1 MVEVALMKVSSFP
14 DRNNSLIRSLQI
26 AVCLIAVL
34 VLSGGPVFAKDKE
47 ESKYPNATRQEPKSD
62 LKQSEQGDLSK
73 AGDLVEEGKNDEAQK
88 LIEKVLGN
96 SRASK
101 YAQAYALQLRGRIA
115 SDADKDDEAIADIR
129 KAIELDSLPN
139 DAQFSLMLQVAQ
151 IQVQGEKY
159 AEGLTSLDA
168 WEKATATTTAD
179 EQALRANVYYRLDKF
194 QEAIDTM
201 KRAIAM
207 SSKPN
212 DSWSQILMA
221 SYFELNQYDEA
232 AKVLNEQLAKDP
244 KNVRVIQQ
252 LANVYIQSDNYPRAL
267 EILAKAKNDGL
278 IASSDDYVKLAKLY
292 ASADKPKDA
301 AATLKEGM
309 QKGAVQPSF
318 DTWKL
323 LGDTCLQAEDNECA
337 LDAYAKASPDAKDGY
352 IDFQRGYVLFYADR
366 SKEAKDALDKAIN
379 RGGLKQEGEA
389 YLLRGDAE
397 SYLDDNAAALA
408 DWQKA
413 LGYSST
419 KTMAEQRIK
428 ATKGGVKLKKPKKK

>member
-1 MVEVALMKVSSFP
+1 MISS
-14 DRNNSLIRSLQI
+14 R
-26 AVCLIAVL
+26 
-34 VLSGGPVFAKDKE
+34 KE
-47 ESKYPNATRQEPKSD
+47 
-62 LKQSEQGDLSK
+62 
-73 AGDLVEEGKNDEAQK
+73 NDEAQK